1 MMDAAAIAEQQA
13 QAPVREET
21 LKQVKEEKRKRDRDR
36 DREARRSERQ
46 KCTQ

>member
-36 DREARRSERQ
+36 EARRSERQ